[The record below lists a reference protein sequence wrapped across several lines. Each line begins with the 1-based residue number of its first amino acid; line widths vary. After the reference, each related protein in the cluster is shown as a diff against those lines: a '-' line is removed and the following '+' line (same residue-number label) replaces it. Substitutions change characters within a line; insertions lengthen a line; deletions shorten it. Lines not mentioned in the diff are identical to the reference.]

1 VGSICEANANP
12 DVAAIFSPAKITVEK
27 HIVKTI
33 PQLKPNKISWK
44 MIGNNLSEVSSSKL
58 GNSIYVIMP
67 NPSAIEDTILTGNG
81 TIREPKNGEAT
92 KNDPT
97 RKDARNKLTKNT

>member
-1 VGSICEANANP
+1 MY
-12 DVAAIFSPAKITVEK
+12 AIT
-27 HIVKTI
+27 
-33 PQLKPNKISWK
+33 
-44 MIGNNLSEVSSSKL
+44 
-58 GNSIYVIMP
+58 P

-97 RKDARNKLTKNT
+97 RKDARNKLIKNT